1 MIDWAH
7 ISGGYSAGQG
17 SDWRIGIAGI
27 TCNGRGSTFFL
38 EDSDVELLYDLLP
51 LAELAEYSSHNGL
64 VFEVVP
70 DSSVKYDALLLVSMC
85 SLGNRV
91 FTPPNELPLYLLLLD
106 DTGGVVPE
114 GLDCYDRVFLPS
126 PEPFVDERLI
136 RLNQPLRISVSTQP
150 KGNAATDLF
159 FIPDSNEAKLPE
171 GWISAQT
178 QSYISDGLIPVLSD
192 SRSAMPYWFP
202 ESCRLNQIGAI
213 NTESVIGHGSLAGVS
228 ATRQAEL
235 FGNIKSFFKGP
246 ESYPWT
252 VDFWINGLTAAVAG
266 DLRRRKGVAPLISVI
281 IPTYNYGR
289 FLYKSVQ
296 SVLSQG
302 FDDIE
307 VLVLDNASTD
317 DTSDVMCKFSSD
329 RRVRYM
335 RNRCNI
341 GASLNIQS
349 GIWIASGRYQI
360 VLMADDYLLP
370 GHFKRLIPIMEE
382 HPEVAV
388 GYTPIMW
395 INEADIRLS
404 VSRHPGYRNEDYVGG
419 RNELADL
426 LVYDSY
432 ITPSATIFRR
442 SAFRKCWKKDNR
454 LRGAGDWMT
463 VIQVAEKF
471 PNFAYVNTPGVA
483 YRVHQT
489 QHSNEFYA
497 SNAPLADHIY
507 ILDSVLK
514 KEGSM
519 QRIKGRARDLSAHM
533 RRRLALFPSE
543 ASTSLGRKAS
553 ELLAQLETLAGEVV
567 EPLFSVILTT
577 FNRPTMLL
585 DALRSIAAQTL
596 HDFEVILVNDHG
608 DPVESLLD
616 GFDFPLTYLR
626 QGANKGPAAARNAA
640 LRLAK
645 GRYVAFL
652 DDDDIFLPD
661 HLQSLSTALESHP
674 DGIVYSD
681 AVFIT
686 EKLEQGARI
695 ELARDHRYNH
705 VAYSKEQFFVD
716 NYIPVNTFACSRRL
730 AIEAGDF
737 DEALSGLEDWD
748 FLLRLA
754 ARSDFVHLPC
764 TTVEVRMR
772 AADETAE
779 RRSDQAS
786 KNYGELY
793 QEIYRRHSDLG
804 SERVREGRSNQL
816 RSLGVVA
823 KADPSPVRTWL
834 AARTLTPIQQRL
846 VRDYTQQKET
856 SAGQLMAVILDL
868 DGDLSAVT
876 QSINSFQLELGVPN
890 VSSLVFSVAVPPVGH
905 GGQWQQV
912 DKHTWIDELNNTLAS
927 ASADWVML
935 CRAGD
940 ELAASGLQ
948 MVSLELLANPDC
960 RAIYADELYRQ
971 ESCDLGL
978 GLRPDV
984 NLDYLLS
991 FPQALSRHW
1000 LFNRENVIRL
1010 GGFDRQAGEAMELDL
1025 ILRLVNQ
1032 HGLTGLGHVPE
1043 PLVLSQALVLRDSEL
1058 ERSVIKTHLAARGY
1072 PQASVKSV
1080 LPGQYQID
1088 YGHADKPLVSIV
1100 VLVSDELAAAQRCVM
1115 SVLENTAYGQY
1126 EILLIDNASR
1136 ESATLEWLDALEQM
1150 DAALVKVLR
1159 SGERLSQSDANNQAA
1174 LNASGDYLFL
1184 LDPDVAVIN
1193 DHWLDELMN
1202 HAQRPE
1208 VGVVG
1213 LCTVNA
1219 DGKITHAGQVL
1230 GLQGPAGEVFLG
1242 EPLGAPGYMQ
1252 RLQVDRNVSAVSGSC
1267 LLIRK
1272 SLYIDL
1278 GGLDAGTFADQGAAL
1293 DLCLRITDRGY
1304 MIVWTPRATLLHSA
1318 PEPSMTV
1325 ETEDTLYSRW
1335 LARLARDPAYNPN
1348 FSLSKQGGYKLA
1360 DPQISWRPLDVWRPL
1375 PVVLAHPADV
1385 FGCGHYRVIQ
1395 PLKALREAALLDGAL
1410 SRGLMHVTDL
1420 ERYAPDVVVLQRQIG
1435 EERLEAMR
1443 RMKAFSSAFKV
1454 YELDDYLPNL
1464 PMKNAHRNA
1473 MPKDIVKSLKR
1484 GLSFVD
1490 RFVVSTDALAEAF
1503 TGFHDDIQ
1511 VVHNRLDPRWWSNLP
1526 PSVRSASTKPR
1537 VGWAGG
1543 ASHTG
1548 DLELI
1553 FDLVKDLADE
1563 VEWVF
1568 LGMCPEKLRPYVHE
1582 FHEGVSIEKY
1592 PRKLA
1597 SLNLDLAL
1605 APVEE
1610 NLFNECKSNLRLLEY
1625 GACSYSV
1632 ICSDVRCYAG
1642 TLPVT
1647 RVKNRYRDWMD
1658 AVRAHLADPAASAAQ
1673 GRDLHQAVKTAWMLD
1688 GEGLE
1693 RWREA
1698 WLP

>member
-1 MIDWAH
+1 MIERDLMA
-7 ISGGYSAGQG
+7 GGRCLGKP
-17 SDWRIGIAGI
+17 WRVGIAGI
-27 TCNGRGSTFFL
+27 THDDPGRPFVL
-38 EDSDVELLYDLLP
+38 SDVFGRDLMRQLP
-51 LAELAEYSSHNGL
+51 WHQLKAYADANGL
-64 VFEVVP
+64 IFEP
-70 DSSVKYDALLLVSMC
+70 ILHSDNIDHDALLLV
-85 SLGNRV
+85 LNDEPGQ
-91 FTPPNELPLYLLLLD
+91 PLYGLDSQLRQYLLLRGSQARLA
-106 DTGGVVPE
+106 PE
-114 GLDCYDRVFLPS
+114 HEASFSRIFLPLG
-126 PEPFVDERLI
+126 EPFTDGQLVS
-136 RLNQPLRISVSTQP
+136 LNQPLSLSASPAALQEWLLCDEVPELPGLLPQQWCDCLAAGRVPVHLGNWSV
-150 KGNAATDLF
+150 
-159 FIPDSNEAKLPE
+159 PDWLPQ
-171 GWISAQT
+171 G
-178 QSYISDGLIPVLSD
+178 SYIAAHDLDGQPTLQDYCNARVQA
-192 SRSAMPYWFP
+192 SAEKLHAFLT
-202 ESCRLNQIGAI
+202 S
-213 NTESVIGHGSLAGVS
+213 
-228 ATRQAEL
+228 
-235 FGNIKSFFKGP
+235 KD
-246 ESYPWT
+246 SYPYSS
-252 VDFWINGLTAAVAG
+252 DCWITALTAAIAG
-266 DLRRRKGVAPLISVI
+266 DAAAVRDTRPLLSVI
-281 IPTYNYGR
+281 IPAYNYGR
-289 FLYKSVQ
+289 FLNQTIS
-296 SVLSQG
+296 SVLDQG
-302 FDDIE
+302 YADIE
-307 VLVLDNASTD
+307 ILVLDNASTD
-317 DTSDVMCKFSSD
+317 NTPKVLRSFAKEP
-329 RRVRYM
+329 RVRYF
-335 RNRCNI
+335 RNARNV
-341 GASLNIQS
+341 GPSYNVLNGIQ
-349 GIWIASGRYQI
+349 IAQGRYLSL
-360 VLMADDYLLP
+360 LMADDYYNP
-370 GHFKRLIPIMEE
+370 GYLSNLMPRMLENPH
-382 HPEVAV
+382 VVV
-388 GYTPIMW
+388 GYTSIRW
-395 INEADIRLS
+395 VNEQGRGLT
-404 VSRHPGYRNEDYVGG
+404 VPRHPGYKKQDYIGG
-419 RNELADL
+419 RNEVADL
-426 LVYDSY
+426 LIYDSY
-432 ITPSATIFRR
+432 IPPSATLIQREPFLQVWRR
-442 SAFRKCWKKDNR
+442 DPR
-454 LRGAGDWMT
+454 LNGAGDWLSM
-463 VIQVAEKF
+463 VQVAEKHPDF
-471 PNFAYVNTPGVA
+471 IFLSEPGVT
-483 YRVHQT
+483 YRA
-489 QHSNEFYA
+489 HSAQLSTEFYS
-497 SNAPLADHIY
+497 SNAPLADHIR
-507 ILDSVLK
+507 LV
-514 KEGSM
+514 EGVFERGAESKL
-519 QRIKGRARDLSAHM
+519 RGFELAVAAHL
-533 RRRLALFPSE
+533 RRRLRLYPSEQSSSLGLRVDELCQNLEALADLDEQALFSI
-543 ASTSLGRKAS
+543 
-553 ELLAQLETLAGEVV
+553 V
-567 EPLFSVILTT
+567 LTT
-577 FNRPTMLL
+577 FNRPAMLL

-608 DPVESLLD
+608 EPVESLLD

-661 HLQSLSTALESHP
+661 HLQSLATALESHP
-674 DGIVYSD
+674 DAIVYSD

-695 ELARDHRYNH
+695 ELARDHRYDH

-730 AIEAGDF
+730 AMEVGDF

-754 ARSDFVHLPC
+754 ARSDFVHLPR

-772 AADETAE
+772 AADESAE

-786 KNYGELY
+786 KNYAELY

-804 SERVREGRSNQL
+804 NERVREGRSNQL

-823 KADPSPVRTWL
+823 KGDSRPVRTWL
-834 AARTLTPIQQRL
+834 AARKLTPIQQRL
-846 VRDYTQQKET
+846 VRDYTQQQEA
-856 SAGQLMAVILDL
+856 SAGQLMAVIIDL

-876 QSINSFQLELGVPN
+876 QSLNSFQLELEVPN
-890 VSSLVFSVAVPPVGH
+890 VSSLVFSVAAPPVGH
-905 GGQWQQV
+905 DGQWRQV

-940 ELAASGLQ
+940 EFASSGLQ
-948 MVSLELLANPDC
+948 IVSLELQANPDC
-960 RAIYADELYRQ
+960 RAIYADGLYRQ
-971 ESCDLGL
+971 DDADYGL
-978 GLRPDV
+978 ALRPDF

-991 FPQALSRHW
+991 FPQGMSQHW
-1000 LFNRENVIRL
+1000 LFNRENLLSL
-1010 GGFDRQAGEAMELDL
+1010 GGFDAQSGEAMELDL

-1088 YGHADKPLVSIV
+1088 YGHAETPLVSIV
-1100 VLVSDELAAAQRCVM
+1100 ILVSDELAAAQRCVM
-1115 SVLENTAYGQY
+1115 SVLENTAYGRY

-1136 ESATLEWLDALEQM
+1136 EGATLDWLAALEQM
-1150 DAALVKVLR
+1150 DTVLVKVLR
-1159 SGERLSQSDANNQAA
+1159 SAERLSQSDANNQAA

-1184 LDPDVAVIN
+1184 LGPDVAVIN
-1193 DHWLDELMN
+1193 DSWLDELMN

-1219 DGKITHAGQVL
+1219 EGKITHAGQVL
-1230 GLQGPAGEVFLG
+1230 GLEGPAGEVFLG

-1252 RLQVDRNVSAVSGSC
+1252 RLQVDRNVSAVSGKC

-1278 GGLDAGTFADQGAAL
+1278 GGLDAGAFADEGAAL
-1293 DLCLRITDRGY
+1293 DLCLRVTDSGY
-1304 MIVWTPRATLLHSA
+1304 IIVWTPRATLLHST
-1318 PEPSMTV
+1318 PKPSMTV
-1325 ETEDTLYSRW
+1325 DTEDRLYARW

-1348 FSLSKQGGYKLA
+1348 FSLAKPGGFKLA
-1360 DPQISWRPLDVWRPL
+1360 APQISWRPLEVWRPQ
-1375 PVVLAHPADV
+1375 PVVLAHPADL

-1395 PLKALREAALLDGAL
+1395 PFNALLSAGLVDGAL
-1410 SRGLMHVTDL
+1410 SQGLMHVTDL

-1435 EERLEAMR
+1435 DDRLEAMR

-1511 VVHNRLDPRWWSNLP
+1511 VVHNRLDPRWWGNLP
-1526 PSVRSASTKPR
+1526 PSVRNASTKPR

-1553 FDLVKDLADE
+1553 FDLVKDLADD

-1625 GACSYSV
+1625 GACSYPV

-1658 AVRAHLADPAASAAQ
+1658 AVRAHLAEPAASAAQ